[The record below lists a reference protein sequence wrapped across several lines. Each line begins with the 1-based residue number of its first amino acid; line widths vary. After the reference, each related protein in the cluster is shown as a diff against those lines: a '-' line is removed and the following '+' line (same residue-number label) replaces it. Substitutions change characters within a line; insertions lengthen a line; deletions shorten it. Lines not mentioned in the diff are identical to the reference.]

1 MDHEKDPG
9 YDGSYQSLY
18 TVLPQSTQPHHDA
31 DMLLVSLW
39 VAICLLS
46 ICVVSFADRSYA
58 WVGHRFGHT
67 GVW

>member
-31 DMLLVSLW
+31 DMLLVSL
-39 VAICLLS
+39 
-46 ICVVSFADRSYA
+46 
-58 WVGHRFGHT
+58 
-67 GVW
+67 